1 MTAAVQCPKG
11 GVISAMS
18 HSSTTSRC
26 DWATIHR
33 VNQEGQ
39 VLSASSI
46 SGFVKNGLIV
56 PSAPLPEGAHVEIRL
71 SEGLREL
78 PAELKRESTGG
89 QQADSSD
96 PNVPAETALA
106 PVVRPSLRELRAMP
120 RDQRQVILAAAAK
133 LAEEDY
139 RCDKDLVGFE
149 AFSEE
154 ELDDAEPDACER

>member
-1 MTAAVQCPKG
+1 MGYNSPSESGGPSLVGVVYLGLCQEWSDRAKRLSPK
-11 GVISAMS
+11 V
-18 HSSTTSRC
+18 R
-26 DWATIHR
+26 
-33 VNQEGQ
+33 
-39 VLSASSI
+39 
-46 SGFVKNGLIV
+46 
-56 PSAPLPEGAHVEIRL
+56 HVEIRL

-96 PNVPAETALA
+96 PNVPAETVLA